1 MSVAAMLGHLLLERL
16 SVRELERVPEP
27 TMAMDDPAQVEA
39 FWECGSAAGVL
50 ASTYLFN
57 AVQTALVVR
66 PGDKVLDLACGPA
79 NQLVQFARLHP
90 DAEFLGIDQAATMID
105 RARDTV
111 ARSGVRNVSLQ
122 TGDMNSLT
130 ELADAS
136 MDCVTCTFSL
146 HHLPDQGSLQQAFRE
161 TARVLKP
168 GGGVYICDF
177 GRFKR
182 RSSQAYFAYERRERQ
197 TDLFTQDF
205 LNSLKAAF
213 TLDELAR
220 GAALLGGGVGIH
232 QTALAPFMV
241 VLSRPTQVAAT
252 AATRQRAA
260 QMLSELSAMQQRD
273 FSNLSRWFSI
283 AGLPLPVDLDG

>member
-1 MSVAAMLGHLLLERL
+1 MLGHLLLERVSL
-16 SVRELERVPEP
+16 RELQRVPEP

-57 AVQTALVVR
+57 AVQTAHVIR

-90 DAEFLGIDQAATMID
+90 DADFLGIDHAASMID

-111 ARSGVRNVSLQ
+111 ARSGVRNVALRS
-122 TGDMNSLT
+122 GDMTSLAG
-130 ELADAS
+130 LADAS
-136 MDCVTCTFSL
+136 VDCVTCTFSL
-146 HHLPDQGSLQQAFRE
+146 HHLPEQGSLQQAFRE
-161 TARVLKP
+161 VARVLKP
-168 GGGVYICDF
+168 GGGIYICDF
-177 GRFKR
+177 GRLKR
-182 RSSQAYFAYERRERQ
+182 HSTQAYFAHERREQQ

-213 TLDELAR
+213 TLADLRRA
-220 GAALLGGGVGIH
+220 AALLGGGVGVH

-241 VLSRPTQVAAT
+241 VLSRPTQAAAS
-252 AATRQRAA
+252 AATRDLA
-260 QMLSELSAMQQRD
+260 MKMVSELSRAQQRD
-273 FSNLSRWFSI
+273 FGNLSRWFRI
-283 AGLPLPVDLDG
+283 AGLPIPLDLD